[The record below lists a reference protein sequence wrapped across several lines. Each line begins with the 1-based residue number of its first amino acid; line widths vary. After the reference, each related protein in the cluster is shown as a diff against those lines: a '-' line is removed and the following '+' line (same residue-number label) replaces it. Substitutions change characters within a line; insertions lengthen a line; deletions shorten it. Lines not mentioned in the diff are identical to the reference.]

1 MKQFSSLGFW
11 LTIGCLTSLPLAA
24 LGAND
29 EIQVSADQ
37 AKKIGIETQPLT
49 GQQKGGGIAFPAQ
62 VIVPN
67 GQLQVVSVPVN
78 GLVESVLVT
87 VNQPVKKGE
96 PLVRLQSPALIE
108 AQREFLNASTQSGL
122 AGQSLKRD
130 AQLFQ
135 EGIIAE
141 GRYLNTRGTAAQAGA
156 AYNQWRQ
163 TLKLYGMSDA
173 AIRKLQGSGQLSGS
187 LEVASPIDGVVIE
200 QSVVAGQRT
209 DASMPLYK
217 VAKLSPL
224 WLEIQAAPASATG
237 VAVGAGVTVPTLGA
251 SGKILSVGRSVSAAN
266 QTVNIRAEITQG
278 AENLRAGQYVDALV
292 SAPATTA
299 KQWRV
304 PTSALVR
311 SQGKAYL
318 FIQSK
323 KGFLPTE
330 VKVLGETAG
339 STTVQGSLRG
349 DERYVVRGVSA
360 IKASWMGL
368 GGGE

>member
-1 MKQFSSLGFW
+1 MKQYFGLGKW
-11 LTIGCLTSLPLAA
+11 LFISCLAALPVAA
-24 LGAND
+24 LGASN
-29 EIQVSADQ
+29 EIQVSPEQ
-37 AKKIGIETQPLT
+37 AKKIGIETLALSSRQ
-49 GQQKGGGIAFPAQ
+49 GEAGIAFPAQ

-78 GLVESVLVT
+78 GLVEAVLVA

-108 AQREFLNASTQSGL
+108 AQREFLTALTQSGL
-122 AGQSLKRD
+122 AGQNLKRD

-141 GRYLNTRGTAAQAGA
+141 GRYLNTRGSAAQAGA

-173 AIRKLQGSGQLSGS
+173 AIRKLQSSGQLSGS
-187 LEVASPIDGVVIE
+187 LDVASPIDGVVIE

-224 WLEIQAAPASATG
+224 WLEIQASPASATG
-237 VAVGAGVTVPTLGA
+237 VAVGAVVTVPAFGA
-251 SGKILSVGRSVSAAN
+251 SGKILSVGRSVSSTN
-266 QTVNIRAEITQG
+266 QTVNIRAEITHG
-278 AENLRAGQYVDALV
+278 TENLRAGQYVDAQV
-292 SAPATTA
+292 SAPATA
-299 KQWRV
+299 VKQWLV
-304 PTSALVR
+304 PTAALVR

-318 FIQSK
+318 FIQTK
-323 KGFLPTE
+323 TGFLPTE

-339 STTVQGSLRG
+339 ATTIQGPLRG
-349 DERYVVRGVSA
+349 NERYVVRGVSS